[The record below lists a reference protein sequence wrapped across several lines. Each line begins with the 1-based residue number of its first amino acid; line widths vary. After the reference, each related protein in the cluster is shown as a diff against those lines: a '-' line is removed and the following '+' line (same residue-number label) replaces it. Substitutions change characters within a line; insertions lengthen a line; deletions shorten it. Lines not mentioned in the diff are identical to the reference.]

1 MITMRTRGLAHG
13 TLTTCQPGRR
23 GARHDRQQVLQL
35 LGRAGLAAYGLV
47 HFTIAYLAVVGS
59 GTGAVLLAGALV
71 ALLIAV

>member
-1 MITMRTRGLAHG
+1 M
-13 TLTTCQPGRR
+13 TTAGHATADAARDTTDNKYFQLFGR
-23 GARHDRQQVLQL
+23 V
-35 LGRAGLAAYGLV
+35 GLAAFGLV